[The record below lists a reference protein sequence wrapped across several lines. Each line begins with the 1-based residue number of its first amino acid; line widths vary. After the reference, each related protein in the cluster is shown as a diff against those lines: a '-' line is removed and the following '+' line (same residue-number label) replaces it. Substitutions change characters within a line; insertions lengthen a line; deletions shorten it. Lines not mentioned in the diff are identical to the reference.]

1 MTENHKKFQEHLK
14 ESTKALFIV
23 AHYFHHHG
31 YTIRING
38 QKCSPTASNHEEYAD
53 DGDLFIQTKEKW
65 VRIEVKGLTTEFTN
79 SQCGN
84 YKNVS
89 QEFYHCPLDK
99 IKWVNIEI

>member
-1 MTENHKKFQEHLK
+1 MNAFNKQSETVTVYLEITLRARKTLTDVNLALK

-38 QKCSPTASNHEEYAD
+38 QKCSPTASNHEKYAD

-65 VRIEVKGLTTEFTN
+65 VRIEVKGLP
-79 SQCGN
+79 
-84 YKNVS
+84 YK
-89 QEFYHCPLDK
+89 Y
-99 IKWVNIEI
+99 